1 MYNSKQESEFHQ
13 ADQGI
18 SGYELNRKPPAKPD
32 LKAAMRLYLGIFVL
46 LIFIGSTVQV
56 MHFEIGMIITQVFL
70 ILLPAIWFWKRHG
83 VDKVRFARLYPL
95 KLKLVPTILVLAGV
109 MWIINMIV
117 AAGLVTG
124 LMEIGYEPIVVIEPP
139 ETIMQYLGYVLVL
152 SVFAG
157 ICEEVLFRGAIMPS
171 MEERGIVPAIVFSS
185 LLFALF
191 HISFLNLFSTFMLGI
206 VMAVLVIKTG
216 SIWAGII
223 YHMANNFIAAT
234 YLYIAGQHE
243 TATEVDLQAMLALIP
258 LLVVAV
264 VLAYFLF
271 KFLHRQTGS
280 RALLQDRKNW
290 LPRGWF
296 SFVFVAALFIFL
308 LMAMLELAVG
318 FGWFNL
324 GM

>member
-1 MYNSKQESEFHQ
+1 MDNNKQGSESHHPGQ
-13 ADQGI
+13 DLPDH
-18 SGYELNRKPPAKPD
+18 ELSRKPSAMPD
-32 LKAAMRLYLGIFVL
+32 LRAAMRLYLGIFVL
-46 LIFIGSTVQV
+46 LILIGSFVQV

-70 ILLPAIWFWKRHG
+70 ILLPAIWFWKRYG
-83 VDKVRFARLYPL
+83 VDKVKFARLYPL
-95 KLKLVPTILVLAGV
+95 KLKLIPTILVLAGV

-117 AAGLVTG
+117 AASLVTG
-124 LMEIGYEPIVVIEPP
+124 LMEIGYEPIAVIEPP
-139 ETIMQYLGYVLVL
+139 QTIIQYLGYVLVL

-171 MEERGIVPAIVFSS
+171 MEERGIVPAIIFSS

-243 TATEVDLQAMLALIP
+243 TATEVDFQAMLALIP

-264 VLAYFLF
+264 VAAYFLF
-271 KFLHRQTGS
+271 RLLHRQTGG
-280 RALLQDRKNW
+280 RPLLENRKSW

-308 LMAMLELAVG
+308 VMAMLELAVG
-318 FGWFNL
+318 FGWFDL

>member
-1 MYNSKQESEFHQ
+1 MDNYSQDSEHHQ
-13 ADQGI
+13 TDQNMTEP
-18 SGYELNRKPPAKPD
+18 ELNRKPPVKPG

-46 LIFIGSTVQV
+46 LILIGSFVQV

-70 ILLPAIWFWKRHG
+70 ILLPAVWFWKRHG
-83 VDKVRFARLYPL
+83 VDKVKFARLYPL
-95 KLKLVPTILVLAGV
+95 EIKLVPTILVLAGV

-139 ETIMQYLGYVLVL
+139 QTIMQYLGYVLVL

-243 TATEVDLQAMLALIP
+243 AATEVDPQAMLVLIP
-258 LLVVAV
+258 LLLAAIVA
-264 VLAYFLF
+264 AYFLF
-271 KFLHRQTGS
+271 RLLHQQTGG
-280 RALLQDRKNW
+280 RALLKDRKEW

-296 SFVFVAALFIFL
+296 SVAFAAALFIFL
-308 LMAMLELAVG
+308 VMAMLELAVG
-318 FGWFNL
+318 FGWFDL
-324 GM
+324 GI